1 MRNRLRVA
9 SAAALILIF
18 PILVGCSKGETSDPD
33 ETTTTT
39 VADTTIEEVP
49 RSLSPVDITS
59 IDVHDPDAVAEAAVA
74 AMYTY
79 LPRVDNNQ
87 NAALLRAVPLLNE
100 KMAAAAYS
108 YDPPT
113 GPGRTWDRWAGSNTF
128 VSADAQVVSQQRPPD
143 DTTALRYVTV
153 QQSTHTQYSTQKLAP
168 IYLVVSLESTPDG
181 WRVAQTL
188 QR

>member
-9 SAAALILIF
+9 SAAALILMF
-18 PILVGCSKGETSDPD
+18 PILGGCSNGSTSDPD

-39 VADTTIEEVP
+39 VAATPSEELP
-49 RSLSPVDITS
+49 RSLSPIDITT
-59 IDVHDPDAVAEAAVA
+59 IDVHDPDAVAEAAIA

-79 LPRVDNNQ
+79 LPRVDLNQ
-87 NAALLRAVPLLNE
+87 NAAMLRAAPLLNE
-100 KMAAAAYS
+100 KMAAGAYN

-113 GPGRTWDRWAGSNTF
+113 GPGRTWDRWADSNTL
-128 VSADAQVVSQQRPPD
+128 VSAQAKVIPQQRPPD
-143 DTTALRYVTV
+143 DTFALRYVTV
-153 QQSTHTQYSTQKLAP
+153 QQTTRTQYSTQKLAP
-168 IYLVVSLESTPDG
+168 LYLVVSLENTPDG